1 MHDREPLENLTRAEP
16 SGDGRQAGR
25 QPAHVIV
32 VGNQKGGVGKSTTA
46 LHIIVT
52 LLRQDRQV
60 ASVDLDAHQWSLSR
74 YFSNRTA
81 STAKAGI
88 KLPLPEHWRIWPS
101 LADSRQA
108 AEIEERTYFQ
118 QLLDDLSRRC
128 EFIVLD
134 CAGGDQYLSRLAHS
148 HADTLVTPLN
158 DSFIDFDLLARF
170 DGQSGVVG
178 GPSVY
183 AEFVWECRKQRASA
197 GGKAIDWVVLRNR
210 LSHTDAHDKRRVGAG
225 LTALSKR
232 IGFRIAPGLSERV
245 IYRELFPHG
254 LTMLDVHEFPGRGG
268 LRMSDLAAR
277 QEVRAMITALA
288 LPPADGA

>member
-1 MHDREPLENLTRAEP
+1 
-16 SGDGRQAGR
+16 
-25 QPAHVIV
+25 V

-52 LLRQDRQV
+52 LLRQGRQV

-128 EFIVLD
+128 EFIVMD

-158 DSFIDFDLLARF
+158 DSFIDFDLLARLKRQQKQ
-170 DGQSGVVG
+170 GQSRSK
-178 GPSVY
+178 P
-183 AEFVWECRKQRASA
+183 AHHPT
-197 GGKAIDWVVLRNR
+197 KA
-210 LSHTDAHDKRRVGAG
+210 T
-225 LTALSKR
+225 
-232 IGFRIAPGLSERV
+232 
-245 IYRELFPHG
+245 
-254 LTMLDVHEFPGRGG
+254 
-268 LRMSDLAAR
+268 
-277 QEVRAMITALA
+277 
-288 LPPADGA
+288 